1 MMTAACLI
9 SIGVWGDRGA
19 TARLI
24 RCTAVRTNWRNI
36 KAIMRVGFCFLF
48 ACRNHSRS
56 RNVYVVTLVSK
67 LIKSFGRSI
76 LRRVCPGLVGDKAV
90 AFETRSPR
98 ATPNSVEEAGL
109 RSNRHCS
116 LCFVERL
123 VAMSSYAFLFCIQF
137 LFMTCDDPRPIQP
150 SSLPKLWRRKALVIS
165 SLSSAA
171 ILGAHIRG

>member
-1 MMTAACLI
+1 MAYSLHGCENKLAQHQSDNESRFPL
-9 SIGVWGDRGA
+9 SVRVPQSLSVA
-19 TARLI
+19 ERL
-24 RCTAVRTNWRNI
+24 
-36 KAIMRVGFCFLF
+36 
-48 ACRNHSRS
+48 CRH
-56 RNVYVVTLVSK
+56 LVSK

-90 AFETRSPR
+90 AFETKSPR

-150 SSLPKLWRRKALVIS
+150 SSLPKLWRQKALVIS